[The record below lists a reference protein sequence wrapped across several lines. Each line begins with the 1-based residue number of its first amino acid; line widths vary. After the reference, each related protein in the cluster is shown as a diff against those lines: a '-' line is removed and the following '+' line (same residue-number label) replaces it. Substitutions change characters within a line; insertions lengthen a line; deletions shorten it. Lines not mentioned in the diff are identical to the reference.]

1 MGLELKGS
9 VSLDGSG
16 WEAGLNKIEHATNH
30 IKNVIASAFGVAAI
44 EEAIRRTVEYGS
56 KITDTSRRVGVSI
69 EALQELGFAAKQSG
83 SDLEALTNFI
93 ERLNSA
99 RINPKKFAS
108 FEKLGLDSVA
118 RNLPVEELIMKLSL
132 NLRNRSSQEVIG
144 PLRDIG
150 GRGAGSLLPMLK
162 ENLDEVREAA
172 HKLGDVMKTQDAV
185 MLKFLADEMQIL
197 SQVILVSV
205 APAIISFI
213 DVLML
218 LVNRVKGAGTF
229 WGKFGAKPDLGKEIV
244 ESFAG
249 SVERVFG
256 PGSKK
261 GDEAINKLNKRF
273 IEAGAASETEVKELD
288 EATAKMKEDLIK
300 RQKAIEGINA
310 IPDFESVMDEPKTK
324 KIRAPATPE
333 DSLIRVGNFLGN
345 SQSAITRIGERTNV
359 LLEAANSELRAMR
372 QILAVMGTGSFEVP
386 P

>member
-99 RINPKKFAS
+99 RINPKKFGS
-108 FEKLGLDSVA
+108 FEKLGLDSAA

-150 GRGAGSLLPMLK
+150 GRGAGSLLPILK

-172 HKLGDVMKTQDAV
+172 HRLGAVMKTQDAV

-197 SQVILVSV
+197 SQVITVSLG
-205 APAIISFI
+205 PAIIW
-213 DVLML
+213 LMDNMML
-218 LVNRVKGAGTF
+218 FVNRVKGSGTF
-229 WGKFGAKPDLGKEIV
+229 WGTLMGNLKKPGLAKD
-244 ESFAG
+244 A
-249 SVERVFG
+249 
-256 PGSKK
+256 
-261 GDEAINKLNKRF
+261 
-273 IEAGAASETEVKELD
+273 
-288 EATAKMKEDLIK
+288 
-300 RQKAIEGINA
+300 
-310 IPDFESVMDEPKTK
+310 
-324 KIRAPATPE
+324 
-333 DSLIRVGNFLGN
+333 
-345 SQSAITRIGERTNV
+345 
-359 LLEAANSELRAMR
+359 
-372 QILAVMGTGSFEVP
+372 
-386 P
+386 